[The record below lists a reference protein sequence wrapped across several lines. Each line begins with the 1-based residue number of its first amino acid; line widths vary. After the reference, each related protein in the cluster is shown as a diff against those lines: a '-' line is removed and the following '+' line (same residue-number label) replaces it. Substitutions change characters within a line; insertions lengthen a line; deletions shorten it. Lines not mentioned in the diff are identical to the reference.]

1 MITILNNLG
10 GIGDK
15 IIYLSFPENYFKN
28 TGKKLLSPEKKEWYF
43 KYNPYVE
50 HGESENILRLYNI
63 STNYEEE
70 IIQSVAHRVIKNS
83 NIHIGEK
90 KIFLRH
96 PRLYIHED
104 VKKENYI
111 TIHCTGVTC
120 GGSIPDNILEQIK
133 HKYSNFRIIQ
143 IGGTNDKKINFA
155 EDFRGLSIF
164 DTAELISKSI
174 VFIGPN
180 SGMMNLSFCY
190 PSTSKKIILL
200 NKNEKQ
206 IEYFYPF
213 KKNTDDSNWLD
224 FHYTLYNCY
233 DSDIGTTFSYKK
245 I

>member
-43 KYNPYVE
+43 KHNPYVE
-50 HGESENILRLYNI
+50 FGESENILKLYDV
-63 STNYEEE
+63 STDYQEE
-70 IIQSVAHRVIKNS
+70 IIQSVAYRVIKNA
-83 NIHIGEK
+83 NINIGNK

-120 GGSIPDNILEQIK
+120 GGSIPDNILEEIK
-133 HKYSNFRIIQ
+133 HKYSNFKIIQ
-143 IGGTNDKKINFA
+143 IGGLNDKKINFA

-164 DTAELISKSI
+164 DT
-174 VFIGPN
+174 GPN

-190 PSTSKKIILL
+190 PSTSKKIIIL
-200 NKNEKQ
+200 NKSEKQ

-233 DSDIGTTFSYKK
+233 DLDIGTTFSYKK